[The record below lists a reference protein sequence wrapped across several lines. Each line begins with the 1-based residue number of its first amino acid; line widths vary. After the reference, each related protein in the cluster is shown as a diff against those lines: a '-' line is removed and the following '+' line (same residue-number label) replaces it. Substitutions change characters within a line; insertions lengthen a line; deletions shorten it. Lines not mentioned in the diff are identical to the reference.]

1 MIIYRAERE
10 AGLEEKIALGCQISY
25 ASVLRE
31 GGQVAERDLTVAN
44 SLLGTNAT
52 NDGQIDLFYR
62 DSILS
67 SIGWNL
73 NDDVLDKV
81 EVWNARTTPED
92 KPFNLEHD
100 PRKVIGHITG
110 SYALTED
117 GKNIP
122 STSVID
128 DLPDKYDL
136 VATSVIYRWLKC
148 KDEEYEREI
157 AKIIDEIKAGEWFVS
172 LEALFTN
179 FDYAVSSNGENK
191 VVARNES
198 TAFLTKHLRAYGGD
212 GVYSGYKIGRLLR
225 NLTFSGK
232 GLVRNPANPRGI
244 IFNNVSHF
252 VNSGYITLS
261 DKKVENDMADNA
273 LQDRINSLE
282 ASLKTASEQNVS
294 LQKQLT
300 DLGQQ
305 QVQAKISGLEDE
317 IKKRDEK
324 VNSLSAQVTTEQTAR
339 TAAEKLIE
347 ELKTSLSTA
356 NTTLNELKLK
366 QIKADRVSKWVA
378 KTGLEMT
385 EAEKRVD
392 KFLSLDDATFDAVL
406 ETQPGKQTTN
416 VTTASKDVLDNA
428 QVVKD
433 APLTSSDNSGVN
445 LVQSA
450 LKKIYAKSR
459 MTVNSDNNDDGE

>member
-10 AGLEEKIALGCQISY
+10 AGLEEKIVLGCQISY
-25 ASVLRE
+25 ASVLQE
-31 GGQVAERDLTVAN
+31 GGLISPRDSKVINNFLGADSANAGQV
-44 SLLGTNAT
+44 
-52 NDGQIDLFYR
+52 DLFYMH
-62 DSILS
+62 SILA

-73 NDDVLDKV
+73 NDDVLEKS

-117 GKNIP
+117 GENISSS
-122 STSVID
+122 STID
-128 DLPDKYDL
+128 DLPDKFDL
-136 VATSVIYRWLKC
+136 VANSVIYRWLKS
-148 KDEEYEREI
+148 KDEEYEKAT
-157 AKIIDEIKAGEWFVS
+157 AKLIDEIKAGKWFVS

-212 GVYSGYKIGRLLR
+212 GVYSGYKIGRLIR

-232 GLVRNPANPRGI
+232 GLVENPANPRGI

-294 LQKQLT
+294 LQKQLS

-339 TAAEKLIE
+339 TSAEKLIE
-347 ELKTSLSTA
+347 ELKISLSTA

-366 QIKADRVSKWVA
+366 QVKADRVSKWVA

-385 EAEKRVD
+385 EAEKRVE
-392 KFLSLDDATFDAVL
+392 KFLSLDDTTFDAVL
-406 ETQPGKQTTN
+406 ETQPGKQTTDS
-416 VTTASKDVLDNA
+416 TTASKDVLGNA
-428 QVVKD
+428 TPTPD

-459 MTVNSDNNDDGE
+459 MTINPDDDGE